1 MILKDTFLRINPDA
15 KGVDSVTRST
25 YTTDTLEVAREKVAV
40 KSETAKQFVL
50 SDFAEVRGK
59 KPDVTFIH
67 APHKGGF
74 FVGAKYGNRWLKNII
89 DEDPFWG
96 PLNKE
101 QLIEALGAFSTAA
114 RNGELDEQIKAAM
127 KR

>member
-1 MILKDTFLRINPDA
+1 MSFTDTLTRINPDA
-15 KGVDSVTRST
+15 KSVDSVTRST
-25 YTTDTLEVAREKVAV
+25 YTTDTLEDAREKVAV

-67 APHKGGF
+67 APHRGGF
-74 FVGAKYGNRWLKNII
+74 FVGAKYGNRWLKNIVN
-89 DEDPFWG
+89 EDSFWG

-101 QLIEALGAFSTAA
+101 QLIEALDAFSKAA
-114 RNGELDEQIKAAM
+114 RSGELDEQIKVTM